1 MEAAV
6 RSTADLVRI
15 AQAAK
20 ASGAQV
26 TFSGLNVRPTAELVR
41 IGQAGAGV
49 VVLEG

>member
-1 MEAAV
+1 M
-6 RSTADLVRI
+6 RPTADLVQI
-15 AQAAK
+15 AQAAR

-41 IGQAGAGV
+41 IGQTGAGV